1 MLENYN
7 HVLFEI
13 KKKSDF
19 HGGES
24 VRALEMGK
32 LWCWW
37 RLMLSHS
44 VRAHEW
50 TANTRRL
57 GQPPRLEGRPPA
69 WGTWLDQRRI
79 VATRAHLSSRMQ
91 SVTTAASRQATEA
104 CSLHW
109 AIIKKKPTTG
119 RASTLTDADC
129 EPSHHSSITI
139 CTKLH
144 SLSSLM
150 LNRYS
155 YGIL

>member
-109 AIIKKKPTTG
+109 AIIKKK
-119 RASTLTDADC
+119 ADYWKGI
-129 EPSHHSSITI
+129 H
-139 CTKLH
+139 
-144 SLSSLM
+144 
-150 LNRYS
+150 S
-155 YGIL
+155 YGCWLRAIAPLQHHHLHKTPLAFISHAEQI